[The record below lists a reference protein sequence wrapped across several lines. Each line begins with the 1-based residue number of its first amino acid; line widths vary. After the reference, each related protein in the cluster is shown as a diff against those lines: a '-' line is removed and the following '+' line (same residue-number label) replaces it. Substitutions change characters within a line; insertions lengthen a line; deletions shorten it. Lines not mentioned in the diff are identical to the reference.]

1 MAREK
6 GRKYDGIS
14 RPTNDT
20 YAKNWNDI
28 FSKKKKPVYGIKR
41 ENEEKENKEYLKSI
55 KEKLS

>member
-1 MAREK
+1 MSRER

-41 ENEEKENKEYLKSI
+41 ENEEKENKEYLRSI
-55 KEKLS
+55 KEKL

>member
-6 GRKYDGIS
+6 GKKYDGIS

-28 FSKKKKPVYGIKR
+28 FGKKKKPVYGIKR

-55 KEKLS
+55 KEKL